1 MATLTDS
8 MARKA
13 AENWINTVTKAN
25 QWRVQILSRRY
36 RKDPA
41 TGKRKLVPLRIR
53 RFAEGCPA
61 AHMVDAIDVLLD
73 MAPYTGV
80 VFNGQ
85 VLSGK
90 YRPTLTEWRRDDQ
103 TVVNGQQRTD
113 GTYTLVQDLV
123 EDGFPDEWGGPT
135 TGSCTER
142 VESLYVWD
150 ADTVV
155 SLPEPTQGVTYAIQ
169 RVDKAEDGTF
179 SYVLIKRT
187 ALTQLP
193 PETQSADTEFD
204 STYVRTYRNL
214 YGSPDTGFTDETG
227 AAVAVPT
234 PASAPAGTTIEWQP
248 QVNDD
253 CTYNVTVQ
261 RKEAK
266 AATSETTTAENIEER
281 SKSEVKRGQSAPLP
295 EAPDAA
301 DGLLKT
307 HKSELRPD
315 GKYDTTEQTRQEQ
328 EVLDASVTV
337 SVTRKGKR
345 VTRVHKNQ
353 RTAASTTGLELGA
366 EVKVEKT
373 PGRRF
378 NNSVSTWDRSEREKV
393 GEKCETD
400 LYSHT
405 DETTESGA
413 TMPTGHVSGGG
424 VGGHVVKRSTTVD
437 EDGAVIQT
445 VTDKLEKPVPQSMRR
460 WATTIRGTTYE
471 ERNTNQPSAPAYVE
485 AVGRTLTVEKTE
497 GGLYNYTIKQFSK
510 AVAGSLGMECSKTIF
525 EHVHR
530 TITSEESPYSGVGHV
545 PGASGGKSTTVT
557 SRRNEDGG
565 YDQTVTEKIE
575 QAVPSASVEKAVTLK
590 GTRVTTVNRNMPSA
604 APGSGKIG
612 SSVRNERTDGGL
624 YNQTITET
632 DVHDLGL
639 TREDCV
645 SSASEHRHSE
655 TNNVTTKPSAEVG
668 SPAVGT
674 IVEKSVAATELSTF
688 DVTTTT
694 RTARQ
699 LSHSVDFGSVL
710 LKSTSVAYRNAR
722 TVAVAPGG
730 VNVETRASLTKND
743 FQLLDGTVTTT
754 THYPTTLGPLASGNV
769 DTRVETTFGRNVTSV
784 SGAVGATNVEVALTA
799 SANDHG
805 SYDYTLRKTTYMPY
819 GPAVIGT
826 ATSTLKTV
834 EIRYAKNSAAAP
846 SVTGGVNTEVSI
858 SASRNDHG
866 SFDWTSRK
874 ETYNPYGPTTIAT
887 ATGTFKT
894 TTITAAYNQTSVASQ
909 AAGQNEEI
917 SISASM
923 NSHGSFDWTARK
935 DHYNPYGPVTIA
947 TATGTFKTT
956 TITAAYNQTSVAA
969 QSAGTNEEISISASM
984 NSHGSFDWT
993 ARKDKYSP
1001 YGPTT
1006 IATATGTFK
1015 TTTITA
1021 AYNQTS
1027 VASQTAGTNEEIS
1040 ISASMNSHGSFDW
1053 TSRKDTYQPY
1063 GPQMVAQTSSPVVTT
1078 SHYVGLNQQSVSSSA
1093 GGNQKSTI
1101 SVSMNQ
1107 HGTLDYHEVVQTPSP
1122 LSMEASWTGGSGN
1135 RLKTYNMIVY
1145 RNQSQPLTK
1154 SGSYSASAS
1163 ASINDFGLCDGS
1175 AVGVDGNTDDSGGG
1189 DKFAGGGGT
1198 VEHYI
1203 TFQTPGG
1210 KHWKQR
1216 VTLDVERMIDRPS
1229 NVIQFIAGGTSF
1241 GPFRSGIEGSAGRDT
1256 DGTPLVIGAK
1266 YTNINFDAPEVA

>member
-1 MATLTDS
+1 MPTLTDS
-8 MARKA
+8 AARKA

-25 QWRVQILSRRY
+25 QWRMQILSRRY

-41 TGKRKLVPLRIR
+41 TGKRKMVPLRIR

-61 AHMVDAIDVLLD
+61 AHLVDAIDVLLD

-85 VLSGK
+85 VLSGR
-90 YRPTLTEWRRDDQ
+90 YRPTITEWRRDDQ

-123 EDGFPDEWGGPT
+123 EDGFPDEWAGPT
-135 TGSCTER
+135 SGSCTER

-155 SLPEPTQGVTYAIQ
+155 SLPEPTQGVTYAVQ
-169 RVDKAEDGTF
+169 RIDKAEDGTF
-179 SYVLIKRT
+179 SYVLVKRT

-193 PETQSADTEFD
+193 PETQTADTEFD
-204 STYVRTYRNL
+204 SSYVRVYHNL
-214 YGSPDTGFTDETG
+214 YGSPDTGFTDDTG
-227 AAVAVPT
+227 APVAVPT
-234 PASAPAGTTIEWQP
+234 PASAPAGTTIEWQT
-248 QVNDD
+248 QANDD

-266 AATSETTTAENIEER
+266 AVTSETATAENIEER
-281 SKSEVKRGQSAPLP
+281 SKSEVKRGQDAPLP
-295 EAPDAA
+295 EAPDAV

-315 GKYDTTEQTRQEQ
+315 GKYDTTVQTRQEQ
-328 EVLDASVTV
+328 EVVDASVTV
-337 SVTRKGKR
+337 SVTRKGRR

-353 RTAASTTGLELGA
+353 RTAASTDGLELGA

-378 NNSVSTWDRSEREKV
+378 NNSVSTWDRSKREKV

-405 DETTESGA
+405 DETTDSGA
-413 TMPTGHVSGGG
+413 TMPTDHVSGGG

-437 EDGAVIQT
+437 EDGAIVQT
-445 VTDKLEKPVPQSMRR
+445 VTDRLEKPVPQSMRR

-471 ERNTNQPSAPAYVE
+471 ERNTNQPSVPAYVE

-497 GGLYNYTIKQFSK
+497 GGLYTYTLKQFSK
-510 AVAGSLGMECSKTIF
+510 AVVGSLGMECSKTIF

-545 PGASGGKSTTVT
+545 PDASGGKSTTVT

-612 SSVRNERTDGGL
+612 SYVRNDRTDGGL

-639 TREDCV
+639 TREDCA

-668 SPAVGT
+668 VPAAGT

-699 LSHSVDFGSVL
+699 LSHSVSFGSVL
-710 LKSTSVAYRNAR
+710 LKTTSTAYRNAK
-722 TVAVAPGG
+722 TVNVAPGG

-743 FQLLDGTVTTT
+743 FSLIDGTVTTT
-754 THYPTTLGPLASGNV
+754 TYHPSTLGPIASGNV
-769 DTRVETTFGRNVTSV
+769 DTKVETTFGKNVKSV
-784 SGAVGATNVEVALTA
+784 SGSSGAVNVEVALTA

-805 SYDYTLRKTTYMPY
+805 SYDYTLRKTTYKPY
-819 GPAVIGT
+819 GPKVIGT

-834 EIRYAKNSAAAP
+834 EIKYAKNSTETP
-846 SVTGGVNTEVSI
+846 NVTGGVNTEISI

-874 ETYNPYGPTTIAT
+874 ETFNPYGPTTIAT

-894 TTITAAYNQTSVASQ
+894 TTITAAYNQTSVAAQ
-909 AAGQNEEI
+909 NAG
-917 SISASM
+917 A
-923 NSHGSFDWTARK
+923 
-935 DHYNPYGPVTIA
+935 
-947 TATGTFKTT
+947 
-956 TITAAYNQTSVAA
+956 
-969 QSAGTNEEISISASM
+969 NEEISISASM

-993 ARKDKYSP
+993 ARKDKYL
-1001 YGPTT
+1001 
-1006 IATATGTFK
+1006 
-1015 TTTITA
+1015 
-1021 AYNQTS
+1021 
-1027 VASQTAGTNEEIS
+1027 
-1040 ISASMNSHGSFDW
+1040 
-1053 TSRKDTYQPY
+1053 PY

-1078 SHYVGLNQQSVSSSA
+1078 SHYVGMNQPSVVSSA
-1093 GGNQKSTI
+1093 DGNQKSTI

-1107 HGTLDYHEVVQTPSP
+1107 HGTLDYHEVVQTPAP
-1122 LSMEASWTGGSGN
+1122 LMKEATWQGGSGT
-1135 RLKTYNMIVY
+1135 RLKTYNMVVY
-1145 RNQSQPLTK
+1145 RNQEQPLTK

-1175 AVGVDGNTDDSGGG
+1175 AVGVDGNTDSSGGDG
-1189 DKFAGGGGT
+1189 DKFVGGGGT
-1198 VEHYI
+1198 VEYYI

-1216 VTLDVERMIDRPS
+1216 VTLDVERIVDRPV
-1229 NVIQFIAGGTSF
+1229 NVVQFIANGTSF
-1241 GPFRSGIEGSAGRDT
+1241 GPYRSGIEGGAGRDT
-1256 DGTPLVIGAK
+1256 DGVPLVIGVK